1 MEIDRAAAILEQIE
15 IDNAHARSCA
25 GVLASH
31 PRSMDLKVDALT
43 VTFYGREIVTDTLLE
58 LNMGRRYGLVGLNGS
73 GWLDVN
79 SFAVICYIL

>member
-1 MEIDRAAAILEQIE
+1 
-15 IDNAHARSCA
+15 
-25 GVLASH
+25 
-31 PRSMDLKVDALT
+31 MDLKVDALT